1 MVKGKAEQATDEAR
15 IESVGVMVGLPGSDR
30 TGVVGALP
38 HELSQVVVVEDVGSS
53 CSSDVTDDE
62 RIESAYPY

>member
-1 MVKGKAEQATDEAR
+1 MVKGEAEPTTDEAR

-38 HELSQVVVVEDVGSS
+38 HELAQVVVVEDVGSS

-62 RIESAYPY
+62 RIESVYPY